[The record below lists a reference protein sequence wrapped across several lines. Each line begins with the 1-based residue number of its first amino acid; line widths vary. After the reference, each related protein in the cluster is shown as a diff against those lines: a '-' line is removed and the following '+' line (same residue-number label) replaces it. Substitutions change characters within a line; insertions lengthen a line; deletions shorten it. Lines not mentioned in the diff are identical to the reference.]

1 MYEYI
6 RLPCLQFNIGID
18 CSQVLQMS
26 QKRLRKRTLHV
37 NLRKPSK
44 MKILLMYINT
54 DIIIGKWFWIPYT
67 NSNAQYVD
75 IISMIRNE
83 VFLTNSV
90 FVLKLSV
97 KGT

>member
-1 MYEYI
+1 
-6 RLPCLQFNIGID
+6 
-18 CSQVLQMS
+18 
-26 QKRLRKRTLHV
+26 
-37 NLRKPSK
+37 
-44 MKILLMYINT
+44 MYINT

-75 IISMIRNE
+75 IISMRNE

-90 FVLKLSV
+90 FVLKQSV